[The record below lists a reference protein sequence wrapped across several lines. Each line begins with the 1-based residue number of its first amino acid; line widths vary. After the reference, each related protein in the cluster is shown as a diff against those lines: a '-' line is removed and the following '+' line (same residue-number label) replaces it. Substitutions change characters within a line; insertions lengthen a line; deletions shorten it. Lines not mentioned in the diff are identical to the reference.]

1 LAFEGAVNK
10 SKLRREIFAREY
22 VIDLNATRAAIAA
35 GYSAK
40 TAESSGS
47 RLLSNVKVS
56 RLIDA
61 LHTKRASKLE
71 ITAEKL
77 DEECAKLAF
86 ANMGDYISFDEDG
99 KPRGIDLSKISKDQW
114 AAVHE
119 IREDATGGGGD
130 GERRLILRTTLKL
143 SDKTKNLELLY
154 RRLGLLQD
162 NLKVSGLDG
171 LADKLAH
178 IRRRKIAS

>member
-1 LAFEGAVNK
+1 MKK
-10 SKLRREIFAREY
+10 SKMRHQIFAREY
-22 VIDLNATRAAIAA
+22 VIDLNGTRAAIAA
-35 GYSAK
+35 GYATKAAAQAASQ
-40 TAESSGS
+40 
-47 RLLSNVKVS
+47 LLRNPKVS

-86 ANMGDYISFDEDG
+86 SNASDYRSVGEDG
-99 KPRGIDLSKISKDQW
+99 KPKGIDLSTITRDQW
-114 AAVHE
+114 AAVQE

-130 GERRLILRTTLKL
+130 GERRLIVRTTLKL
-143 SDKTKNLELLY
+143 ADKTKNLELLY

-171 LADKLAH
+171 LADKLAN